1 MDSSSTEQRS
11 ARMRH
16 LHEDDS
22 LVFPRRPVENL
33 SLDVDSA
40 RHARVFADDVMSGG
54 DGDMCAATRTSQTK
68 ARFMVIGSFCCF
80 LFLLVTVSI
89 YSSLNEQNSLDIRGM
104 SDDVDGSQFDGLT
117 GEGDEIIDDTLLDSL
132 ENQGG
137 TGSDIVPGDVTEGG
151 DTMTPVLNVFGEYD
165 DDVIIPEIEPV
176 NDLNQQGED
185 GVVDKGDSLD
195 EMTKDGINKDL
206 FIMDVNGIRFEIGIG
221 TDGDFDLPEGLI
233 LNPHVRQHWSL
244 IQNTLGL
251 DDYDEDTE
259 GNGAAAGEDGE
270 LILEAPITSEKDGD
284 KIDQDAPD
292 AKAGKMPE
300 GLLFDPPPATDEHVH
315 GEGCD
320 PVAVDVNDE
329 TDDSIA
335 DEKASE
341 TDDLK

>member
-132 ENQGG
+132 ENQG
-137 TGSDIVPGDVTEGG
+137 
-151 DTMTPVLNVFGEYD
+151 
-165 DDVIIPEIEPV
+165 EPV

-341 TDDLK
+341 TEDLK

>member
-132 ENQGG
+132 ENQG
-137 TGSDIVPGDVTEGG
+137 
-151 DTMTPVLNVFGEYD
+151 
-165 DDVIIPEIEPV
+165 EPV